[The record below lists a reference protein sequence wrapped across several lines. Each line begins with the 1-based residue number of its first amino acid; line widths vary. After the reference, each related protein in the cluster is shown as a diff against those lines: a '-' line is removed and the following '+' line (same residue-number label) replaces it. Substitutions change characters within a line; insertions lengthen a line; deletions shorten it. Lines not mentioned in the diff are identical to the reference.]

1 MKNALLGAAYQ
12 WNEIGQAL
20 DIPHGTLKSI
30 EFNKQ
35 LHDDNARLN
44 EVLSKWMHRGEA
56 TIDRLLE
63 ALVDP
68 GVKRNDIATKIRDL
82 KGDMRRNV
90 GLE

>member
-30 EFNKQ
+30 ELKKQ

-44 EVLSKWMHRGEA
+44 EVLSKWMHSGEA